1 MSVGFMTTLRLA
13 IQKSGRLSDGSRKLI
28 AESGI
33 EVEQIGARL
42 RSAAYNF
49 PLELLYLRDDD
60 IPEYVAD
67 GVVDAAIVG
76 LNVVR
81 EQEGEVRV
89 IRELG
94 FGRCRLS
101 IAVPKA
107 FSYQGPQSLQGLR
120 IATSYP
126 HILGSYLT
134 SRGISAQM
142 HEITGSVE
150 IAPTI
155 GLGDA
160 VCDLVSSG
168 STLMS
173 NGLVEVETV
182 LQSQAVL
189 IASPTLSS
197 EKEDILGKLLFRVNA
212 VLRARNTKYITL
224 NTRTESIPEIVKLL
238 PGMKSPSVL
247 PLTLEGW
254 SSLHTVV
261 SEDDFWGVVEKLK
274 QAGAEGLL
282 VLPIEKVIA

>member
-1 MSVGFMTTLRLA
+1 MTTLRLA
-13 IQKSGRLSDGSRKLI
+13 IQKSGRLSDASRKLI

-33 EVEQIGARL
+33 EVEQIGAQL

-76 LNVVR
+76 LNIVK
-81 EQEGEVRV
+81 EQEGEVR
-89 IRELG
+89 ILRGLG

-101 IAVPKA
+101 IAVPKSFPYA
-107 FSYQGPQSLQGLR
+107 GPQSLQGAK

-126 HILGSYLT
+126 NILGAYLA
-134 SRGISAQM
+134 SQGISA
-142 HEITGSVE
+142 EIQEISGSVE

-168 STLMS
+168 STLLS
-173 NGLVEVETV
+173 NGLVEVQTV
-182 LQSQAVL
+182 LRSEAVL
-189 IASPTLSS
+189 IASPALSP
-197 EKEDILGKLLFRVNA
+197 EKEEILGKFLFRTNA

-224 NTRTESIPEIVKLL
+224 NTPTEAVPRIVELL

-247 PLTLEGW
+247 PLNLPGW

-261 SEDDFWGVVEKLK
+261 SEDDFWGIVEKLK
-274 QAGAEGLL
+274 QAGAEGIL
-282 VLPIEKVIA
+282 VLPIEKVIE

>member
-1 MSVGFMTTLRLA
+1 MTMLRLA

-42 RSAAYNF
+42 RSAAFNF

-76 LNVVR
+76 LNVVK
-81 EQEGEVRV
+81 EQEREVRI
-89 IRELG
+89 IRGLE

-107 FSYQGPQSLQGLR
+107 FTYNGPESLRGLR

-126 HILGSYLT
+126 NILKSYLA
-134 SRGISAQM
+134 SRGVSAEIQV
-142 HEITGSVE
+142 ITGSVE

-189 IASPTLSS
+189 IASPTLSPAKEEVL
-197 EKEDILGKLLFRVNA
+197 EKVLFRINA

-224 NTRTESIPEIVKLL
+224 NTPTQAIPDIVKLL

-247 PLTLEGW
+247 PLNLSGW

-261 SEDDFWGVVEKLK
+261 SEDDFWGIVEKLK
-274 QAGAEGLL
+274 QAGAQGIL
-282 VLPIEKVIA
+282 VLPIEKVIE